1 MKIDGSS
8 GGVPAL
14 RKAAKILDFVVASTT
29 APTAAEI
36 TRSLGLAKSSAHGLL
51 SVMEE
56 LGIVRTAA
64 TGGYRVGPKLMS
76 WAGGYLEQTNL
87 LESFQ
92 NVVALDAEL
101 ERYTLT
107 MSTLD
112 GSDVVYLACR
122 NSATA
127 LGFTFRVGMRLPA
140 LFTATG
146 KAILSTLPKS
156 QVINMCQESWPTP
169 LTSRSV
175 NNYDELMTELLD
187 TENRG
192 YSVEEGQVR
201 DGMTCIGAPIRDFT
215 GMAVAGIAISML
227 ESEATPAQRVAAGVA
242 LQNLAKELS
251 VQLGHSMSL

>member
-1 MKIDGSS
+1 
-8 GGVPAL
+8 
-14 RKAAKILDFVVASTT
+14 
-29 APTAAEI
+29 
-36 TRSLGLAKSSAHGLL
+36 
-51 SVMEE
+51 
-56 LGIVRTAA
+56 
-64 TGGYRVGPKLMS
+64 
-76 WAGGYLEQTNL
+76 
-87 LESFQ
+87 
-92 NVVALDAEL
+92 
-101 ERYTLT
+101 
-107 MSTLD
+107 
-112 GSDVVYLACR
+112 
-122 NSATA
+122 
-127 LGFTFRVGMRLPA
+127 
-140 LFTATG
+140 
-146 KAILSTLPKS
+146 
-156 QVINMCQESWPTP
+156 MCQESWPTP